1 MSTLD
6 FLSIG
11 NVTRDI
17 IISRLEQFIE
27 IGGPSYYASKVC
39 ENFGLKSGIC
49 TNFSDDFQLS
59 KYLPNTT
66 IFSSK
71 SESTTTF
78 INNYREG
85 SRTQKLVNNASFLDF
100 KKFSYLNDLVSPK
113 VVFYCPVFN
122 EVSPEFLSIFTQSKK
137 ICNLQGWIREVGPK
151 KRIKHNKLLP
161 NLDFSIFDAIV
172 LSDQDLVED
181 QISRLTSLSSLVCLT
196 KGKDGCVIIKNQK
209 EIKFDAVQLPK
220 DAVVIQEQSDCVQY
234 LASRGLT
241 PSDGMFFYAP
251 SQRDRIIIPVEWQ
264 SRPIGFV
271 ARAMSADTRPKYF
284 ANVQPG
290 TLFNMDKQHWSC
302 KFVIVVEGIFD
313 AVVLASNA
321 CLPIATLLSPSVF
334 ANNA

>member
-1 MSTLD
+1 M
-6 FLSIG
+6 
-11 NVTRDI
+11 
-17 IISRLEQFIE
+17 SRLKQFIE

-100 KKFSYLNDLVSPK
+100 KKFSFLNDLVSPK

-151 KRIKHNKLLP
+151 KKIKHNKLLP

-196 KGKDGCVIIKNQK
+196 KGKDGCVIIKNQR
-209 EIKFDAVQLPK
+209 EIKFDAVEVK
-220 DAVVIQEQSDCVQY
+220 VIDETGAGDIWATVFGIQKFIFNSSMEESAIKAN
-234 LASRGLT
+234 LAASLSIEAIGARH
-241 PSDGMFFYAP
+241 
-251 SQRDRIIIPVEWQ
+251 IPTSV
-264 SRPIGFV
+264 
-271 ARAMSADTRPKYF
+271 MLDK
-284 ANVQPG
+284 
-290 TLFNMDKQHWSC
+290 LFK
-302 KFVIVVEGIFD
+302 E
-313 AVVLASNA
+313 L
-321 CLPIATLLSPSVF
+321 
-334 ANNA
+334 